1 MKHIEEIYDEYNA
14 KGSVPILTKSAIEKF
29 VEWQKTQKRLN
40 KDKFNIISIQKI
52 PKGLFVVYEK

>member
-29 VEWQKTQKRLN
+29 IEWQKTQKKL
-40 KDKFNIISIQKI
+40 KSTFNVISVQKI